1 MPPSTPDDALKHD
14 PSNLRRAGALMLQ
27 LLGLVLVTA
36 GVLSFPGSPVLG
48 TVIFAIGGMFAVLGY
63 ERR

>member
-1 MPPSTPDDALKHD
+1 MPPSTPHDALKPD
-14 PSNLRRAGALMLQ
+14 PSNRRAGALMLQ

-48 TVIFAIGGMFAVLGY
+48 TVIFAIGGTFAVLGY